1 MKKVS
6 YFLLLFLL
14 TSCCSNDSQIKNNII
29 SDDNVQIN
37 LDKIIVEIQYAH
49 SIKSSRIIYGITDK
63 SIFIWNYNF
72 LSGYNYPYKSEP
84 IDEYMKISN
93 SEVVEVNKLI
103 EQKFTN
109 EDFSDQKEDYDDGF
123 YIDLIF
129 LYNDEKVKRFQLKNS
144 LTENQNSLI
153 ILIINQIAENTDN
166 EQNKVY
172 FEKLHSNFGIE

>member
-1 MKKVS
+1 MKNVS
-6 YFLLLFLL
+6 FFLLLFLL
-14 TSCCSNDSQIKNNII
+14 TSCCSNDSQVNNNLII
-29 SDDNVQIN
+29 DDNAQIN

-72 LSGYNYPYKSEP
+72 LSGYNYTYKYEP

-93 SEVVEVNKLI
+93 AEVVDVYRLI

-109 EDFSDQKEDYDDGF
+109 EDFSCQKEDYDDGF

-129 LYNDEKVKRFQLKNS
+129 LYNDEKVKRFQLENS
-144 LTENQNSLI
+144 FTENQNSLI
-153 ILIINQIAENTDN
+153 LLIITQIIENTDN
-166 EQNKVY
+166 EENNMY
-172 FEKLHSNFGIE
+172 FEKLRSNFVQ